1 MIDLANVTK
10 NQKQV
15 SQIGPMLYTIWSR
28 CFKLGLVGVG
38 AVVTACNPVSVIT
51 SPPVNNQA
59 WFAASK
65 YGLMMHYLPRD
76 ITEPIPADP
85 NGMWNTTVK
94 NFDVKR
100 FVSDVQKT
108 GAAYVVFSVGQN
120 SGFFASPNAFY
131 EKKVGLTPGQYT
143 SERDLIADLSVA
155 LKAVNVR
162 LMVYAAVI
170 GPTQAPVEIRARFP
184 SGDDQAGAETR
195 ASLNAMFEEWSKRW
209 GASVAGWWLDG
220 CYPGVAGYGNSTD
233 GEQNVDA
240 LLKAVRAGNSDALAT
255 CNPSVQRFEALS
267 KEQDYMAGEENVFHR
282 YPKAEALQ
290 FKGRNQI
297 WHVMSYLGTAWGNGT
312 AVNYPAEQ
320 LASYIQH
327 VSDRNGVVT
336 VDLGIHADGSLFAPQ
351 LETMSR
357 VKALIRDQQPF
368 SKNPNLALYKTVRMI
383 SNTSGL
389 ELPFNGAVFAHFA
402 SYATDGLRD
411 SRNAQAAFEYPW
423 SLVIDLDVSTG
434 FSRAEVTFP
443 RDTFATDFDLEVSDD
458 QQVWKTVKHMD
469 ISAGGTY
476 SLQFPE
482 AKARYVRLK
491 ANHPDGPDQPGAQMA
506 ISELELYAN

>member
-1 MIDLANVTK
+1 MIDLGNVTK

-59 WFAASK
+59 WFATSK
-65 YGLMMHYLPRD
+65 YGLMMHYLPRN

-312 AVNYPAEQ
+312 AVNYRAQQ

-327 VSDRNGVVT
+327 VNDRRGVVT

-423 SLVIDLDVSTG
+423 SLMIDLDVSTA

-491 ANHPDGPDQPGAQMA
+491 ANQPDGPNQSGAQMA
-506 ISELELYAN
+506 ISELELYTN